1 MKAQD
6 LLLEIGLE
14 EIPARFAQEASQ
26 QLAERVSAWLSDQ
39 QIAHGAVLSYVTP
52 RRLAVLVKEVAAKQA
67 DQVEV
72 ARGPAKKVA
81 VDANGQW
88 TQAAL
93 GFARSQQVDVQDLY
107 FDRFKGTEYVF
118 AKKEKKGEATLNLL
132 PQIKTVIEQMSFP
145 KQMRWGSTS
154 FSFVRPIRWLVALY
168 GGEVIPFEIAGVR
181 TGNQSRG
188 HRFKG
193 GIVTL
198 TEPARYEE
206 ALKEQFVLVDPNR
219 RRQVIL
225 DGLKSLE
232 KERHWHIPVDEE
244 LLEEVVHLV
253 EYPTLVWGK
262 YDTSFL
268 ELPTE
273 VLITSMKEHQRYFP
287 VKDESGQLL
296 PYFVTVANG
305 IEDEDGLIAK
315 GNEKVLKARLTDA
328 RFFYEEDQKL
338 EIATA
343 LSKLEK
349 VVYHQKLGSLA
360 DKMRRVRKLALK
372 LADQLGFGADETAA
386 LDRAAQIY
394 KFDLVTH
401 MVYEF
406 PELEGK
412 MGEVYA
418 RLAGEKEEVAKAI
431 FEHYLPRHS
440 GDQLPQTPAGA
451 VLAVADKLDAL
462 AAFFGLGLIPTGSQD
477 PYALR
482 RQAFGIVAI
491 IVEQRWALSLGTLL
505 DWSLAILEE
514 EGLLARNKEE
524 VKEDLMVFIKQ
535 RLKYRLEQNGLRYD
549 VIEAVL
555 GSTKDDLAAL
565 EEIGHLLNEKMKG
578 EEIKGQVESLTRVTN
593 LARKLDRPILRIDES
608 KFKENEEREL
618 YIQYKRAERIIGE
631 AAAARKWDQAL
642 EALFSLKEPI
652 DRFFDG
658 VMVMVEDEALRYN
671 RLSLLAQMAGQ
682 IKEFADFGQ
691 LVFSKA

>member
-1 MKAQD
+1 MNVQD

-14 EIPARFAQEASQ
+14 EIPARFAQDASR
-26 QLAERVSAWLSDQ
+26 QLAERVSAWLKEHR
-39 QIAHGAVLSYVTP
+39 IAHGAISSFVTP
-52 RRLAVLVKEVAAKQA
+52 RRLAVLVREVASKQD

-81 VDANGQW
+81 LDDNGQW
-88 TQAAL
+88 TKAAL
-93 GFARSQQVDVQDLY
+93 GFARSQEVDVNDLY
-107 FDRFKGTEYVF
+107 FEEYKGTEYVF
-118 AKKEKKGEATLNLL
+118 VKKEKKGEATLSLL
-132 PQIKTVIEQMSFP
+132 PQIKTVIEELSFP
-145 KQMRWGSTS
+145 KQMRWGTTR

-168 GGEVIPFEIAGVR
+168 GPEVIPFEIAGVA

-193 GIVTL
+193 GTVTL
-198 TEPARYEE
+198 TEPSRYEE
-206 ALKEQFVLVDPNR
+206 LLREQFVLVDPQKREQMIVEGLR
-219 RRQVIL
+219 R
-225 DGLKSLE
+225 LE
-232 KERHWHIPVDEE
+232 KEQGWQIPVDED

-253 EYPTLVWGK
+253 EYPTLIWGK

-268 ELPTE
+268 QLPAE

-287 VKDESGQLL
+287 VKNGDGQLL
-296 PYFVTVANG
+296 PYFITVANG
-305 IEDEDGLIAK
+305 NEDRDGLVVK
-315 GNEKVLKARLTDA
+315 GNEKVLKARLSDA

-338 EIATA
+338 EIAVA
-343 LSKLEK
+343 LAKLEK
-349 VVYHQKLGSLA
+349 VVYHQKLGSIA
-360 DKMRRVRKLALK
+360 DKMRRVRTLALK
-372 LADQLGFGADETAA
+372 LANHLGFASDELSN

-412 MGEVYA
+412 MGEEYA

-431 FEHYLPRHS
+431 YEHYLPRYS
-440 GDQLPQTPAGA
+440 GDRLPQTPTGA

-482 RQAFGIVAI
+482 RQALGIVS
-491 IVEQRWALSLGTLL
+491 IVVDQRWSLSMGQLL

-514 EGLLARNKEE
+514 GGLLEREKGAVKEE
-524 VKEDLMVFIKQ
+524 LISFIKQ
-535 RLKYRLEQNGLRYD
+535 RLKYLLEQEGLRYD
-549 VIEAVL
+549 VIEAVM

-565 EEIGHLLNEKMKG
+565 AEIGRLLNEKMQD
-578 EEIKGQVESLTRVTN
+578 EQMKGQVESLTRVTN
-593 LARKLDRPILRIDES
+593 LARKMDRPVLSIDES
-608 KFKENEEREL
+608 RFEEDAEREL
-618 YIQYKRAERIIGE
+618 YNEYKRVERLME
-631 AAAARKWDQAL
+631 ETAANREWEQAL

-658 VMVMVEDEALRYN
+658 VMVMVDDEGLRYN
-671 RLSLLAQMAGQ
+671 RLSLLAQIAAQ
-682 IKEFADFGQ
+682 IKGMADFGQ